1 MGYLLVFVNVL
12 SAEKLRKNCGNFKV
26 DDGEECDEVPTNVNV
41 SCCDRI
47 TCKLQPGAV
56 CRLPTHLFINVIC
69 FVLWCDFWTLFLY
82 TFSCLC
88 RFCIY
93 THTHPFNGPLSG
105 TTQVSRYQKGK
116 TNLDFTGARDGE
128 WQWPNQQRQSTEPVF
143 TARCYASAVLAMGLC
158 PSVSV
163 SVCHMPVFY

>member
-93 THTHPFNGPLSG
+93 THTHTRL
-105 TTQVSRYQKGK
+105 
-116 TNLDFTGARDGE
+116 
-128 WQWPNQQRQSTEPVF
+128 
-143 TARCYASAVLAMGLC
+143 TALC
-158 PSVSV
+158 PGLPRWAGTRKVKPIWILLEQETVSGSGPTNSVKALNPFLPRDAM
-163 SVCHMPVFY
+163 HPRY